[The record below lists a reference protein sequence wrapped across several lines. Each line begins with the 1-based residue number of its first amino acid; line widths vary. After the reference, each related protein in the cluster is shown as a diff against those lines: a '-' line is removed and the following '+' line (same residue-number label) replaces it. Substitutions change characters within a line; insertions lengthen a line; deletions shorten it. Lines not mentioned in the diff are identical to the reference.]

1 MSEIQVLGIVS
12 SSWTAERVAIL
23 RKLYE
28 AGLSFSLIADELACG
43 LTRNAVIGKAH
54 RLGLNARKIASG
66 GLGDVN
72 TPRRTAKPIGR
83 PRTRTNNITWREQG
97 PEATALPPTPTEVAT
112 SPVTFFEL
120 RLEHCRWP
128 VSGEGIGA
136 VFCGG
141 QVADKQSYCALHYR
155 MAYRK
160 PEPRARR
167 KHFVSKFRSAV

>member
-1 MSEIQVLGIVS
+1 MI

-23 RKLYE
+23 RKLYDE
-28 AGLSFSLIADELACG
+28 GQSFSQIACALACG
-43 LTRNAVIGKAH
+43 FSRNATIGKAH
-54 RLGLNARKIASG
+54 RLGLNARKTDG
-66 GLGDVN
+66 N
-72 TPRRTAKPIGR
+72 TERRGPPAEGR
-83 PRTRTNNITWREQG
+83 PRRRTKHNMTKLLAIAAGEHG
-97 PEATALPPTPTEVAT
+97 DEATTLAPTTAA
-112 SPVTFFEL
+112 SPVLFFEL
-120 RLEHCRWP
+120 RSEHCRWP

-141 QVADKQSYCALHYR
+141 QVADKQSYCALHCR